1 MAYKFSGDG
10 SSSLPKLSSS
20 VSESVYLDQER
31 QFDISTIHKSKGGEG
46 VYSVPTI
53 VLQSLGTLANGNQ
66 KQHVSERGWHC
77 WENKYSTGPVEQDC
91 NKANR
96 MDFERFGITEHFS
109 NLAETSDRSFCI
121 ISQQED
127 GHLLHLGPAS
137 PSVS

>member
-1 MAYKFSGDG
+1 MAIKNNMF
-10 SSSLPKLSSS
+10 L
-20 VSESVYLDQER
+20 
-31 QFDISTIHKSKGGEG
+31 KGAGIAG
-46 VYSVPTI
+46 
-53 VLQSLGTLANGNQ
+53 
-66 KQHVSERGWHC
+66 
-77 WENKYSTGPVEQDC
+77 ENKYSTGPVEQDC